1 MSKTALLFAG
11 QGAQVVGMGKDL
23 AGKYP
28 AAQALFDQANEV
40 LGYDLTQI
48 CFEGP
53 EDALTQTENAQPGI
67 FLVSWVA
74 FELLKKQAPDLNFEA
89 TAGLSLGEFTAL
101 TAAGTMSFEDGLNVV
116 RQRGR
121 FMQEACDATEGGM
134 AAVIGLNE
142 AATREVCDAADVE
155 LANLNCPGQLVI
167 SGATTGI
174 EKACD
179 LAKQKGAKR
188 ALPLTVAG
196 AYHSRLMESACPKL
210 EAALRDVSL
219 SQCAI
224 PVISNVTAKPHTTSD
239 KTLKLLVDQVTS
251 SVHWEA
257 SIRHLMDEG
266 FTRFIEL
273 GPGTALTGFMRRIDR
288 EIEVLNVA
296 DSESLEKTVTAL
308 SA

>member
-1 MSKTALLFAG
+1 MAKTALLFAG

-23 AGKYP
+23 AEKYP
-28 AAQALFDQANEV
+28 AAQALFDQANGV

-53 EDALTQTENAQPGI
+53 KDALTQTENAQPGI
-67 FLVSWVA
+67 FLISWIA
-74 FELLKKQAPDLNFEA
+74 FELLKEQVHDLKFEA

-101 TAAGTMSFEDGLNVV
+101 TAAGTMSFEDGLRVV
-116 RQRGR
+116 RHRGR

-134 AAVIGLNE
+134 AAVIGLDE
-142 AATREVCDAADVE
+142 VATREVCDAADVE

-167 SGATTGI
+167 SGTNLGI

-179 LAKQKGAKR
+179 LAKEKGAKR

-210 EAALRDVSL
+210 EAVLREVPL
-219 SQCAI
+219 NLPNV
-224 PVISNVTAKPHTTSD
+224 PVISNVTAKSHATAGEI
-239 KTLKLLVDQVTS
+239 LQRLVEQVTS
-251 SVHWEA
+251 SVLWEA
-257 SIRHLMDEG
+257 SIRHLLDEG

-296 DSESLEKTVTAL
+296 DSESLEKTVNAL
-308 SA
+308 K